1 MWCIKLLI
9 AVSEIDYH
17 GIQNVEPFSDLGV
30 LPDVI
35 SEDIGTTVED
45 FQCVKSWEVSCQI
58 TVIVYKDSV
67 KSPTD
72 GGDGRDKFINI
83 QYKGLF
89 QERYGSRENKC
100 TSFLFIE
107 KRTTSNIDCKDTAFA
122 ARKYRKVDFV

>member
-45 FQCVKSWEVSCQI
+45 FQCVKMWNRSPILGCYRMLSLK
-58 TVIVYKDSV
+58 TSV
-67 KSPTD
+67 RQLKTFS
-72 GGDGRDKFINI
+72 
-83 QYKGLF
+83 
-89 QERYGSRENKC
+89 
-100 TSFLFIE
+100 
-107 KRTTSNIDCKDTAFA
+107 
-122 ARKYRKVDFV
+122 V